1 MNSFSILLN
10 LIEEEIND
18 ADRYA
23 NLALKMKNENPMLSN
38 LFKTLSTEELSH
50 EKRLSEALTQITSE
64 MKKTDEYSE
73 GYKLMYDFMN
83 SKRIESL
90 AKVKVLQSML

>member
-64 MKKTDEYSE
+64 MKKADEYSE